1 MNIFELDAND
11 WLDQLRDD
19 WSDRTQ
25 DVAESPD
32 VESLDETFFREV
44 DTDTDDMPFWA
55 L

>member
-1 MNIFELDAND
+1 MDVFELDADD
-11 WLDQLRDD
+11 WLDRLRDD

-32 VESLDETFFREV
+32 VESSDGTFVREE
-44 DTDTDDMPFWA
+44 DTDTDDLPFWA